1 MDLSAI
7 QKCYLFKNASPE
19 DLQAVEH
26 LAEVKQALAGEE
38 LFLSGSEA
46 EALYIVTHGT
56 VSTTLRGKEHAV
68 ITVGE
73 GQIFGDVPFFCG
85 EKRGAT
91 ARAKETTGYVSIPYA
106 GLAKLLDERP
116 VLSAQV
122 YRNAAA
128 FYSRLAGRLSAELE
142 RPYC

>member
-1 MDLSAI
+1 VDLSAI
-7 QKCYLFKNASPE
+7 GKCYLFRNTSAE

-38 LFLSGSEA
+38 IFLSGSEA
-46 EALYIVTHGT
+46 DALYIITHGT
-56 VSTTLRGKEHAV
+56 VSTTVRGKEHAV

-73 GQIFGDVPFFCG
+73 GQIFGDVPFFCA

-91 ARAKETTGYVSIPYA
+91 ARAKESTEYVRIPYA
-106 GLAKLLDERP
+106 ALAKLLDERP

-128 FYSRLAGRLSAELE
+128 FYSRLAGRLSAELD
-142 RPYC
+142 RPFA